1 MIIAVVLHAAA
12 DSISDRPGPF
22 LLRVEKT
29 AIDLIQLGVYAT
41 WSEIAFCWMKVRNGK
56 VIQQICCAMWDLGPG
71 KLHKEVTE
79 RNRLSQR
86 TKPPWP
92 KALVARDRSMAAEVS
107 SVENMPRG
115 QYPVTMKDSHKWPSV
130 YDFSL
135 WLLLDSIGSNGIFLG
150 ILEYIRCACSF
161 LHSSTDALCAAPER
175 SSAFCMSDHKQLG
188 K

>member
-12 DSISDRPGPF
+12 DSVSDRPGPF

-56 VIQQICCAMWDLGPG
+56 VIQQIRCAMWDLGPG

-79 RNRLSQR
+79 RSWLSQR
-86 TKPPWP
+86 TKPPWS

-107 SVENMPRG
+107 SVESMPRG
-115 QYPVTMKDSHKWPSV
+115 QYPVTRKDSHKWPSV
-130 YDFSL
+130 CDFSL
-135 WLLLDSIGSNGIFLG
+135 WLLLDNIDSNGIFFFWNTGVHQVCMQLSSLLHWCPMRSPRKEQC
-150 ILEYIRCACSF
+150 ILHVWPYAV
-161 LHSSTDALCAAPER
+161 
-175 SSAFCMSDHKQLG
+175 G
-188 K
+188 